1 MNDVFRRNPMLALS
15 MGDPAGIGPEVIL
28 KAATVADVR
37 AVSNVVV
44 FGDPLVLERAAH
56 DASVSAAIIPV
67 EDVASARLY
76 QAVGEV
82 PVVTLSR
89 LDHVPWGKP
98 TRESDGAQVSYIR
111 EATQSVLR
119 GQADAL
125 VTAPVSKA
133 AFSRAGVPW
142 AGHTEMLADL
152 CRSSVRAKDVRS
164 EGRGVDDRGAED
176 GSAEDRGV
184 EDRSVGDGRRDR
196 ALDPVMMLVGPTLKV
211 VPLTRHVALSAVP
224 KLIVPE
230 LVLHAIEVTDAAFRR
245 HFARH
250 QPRIAIAGLN
260 PHAGEGGMFGR
271 EEEEVILPAVREAS
285 KKGIHVSGPH
295 PPDAIYRRTADGEF
309 DVVIGMYHD
318 QALIPLKLLDFDVAV
333 NVTLGLPLVRTSVD
347 HGTAYDI
354 AGQGVASAH
363 SMMAAMNLAGAMV
376 ARAEETS
383 AAEGAGAAS
392 LSGRAF

>member
-1 MNDVFRRNPMLALS
+1 MNDVFRRNPMLAIS

-37 AVSNVVV
+37 AVANVVV

-56 DASVSAAIIPV
+56 DASVPAAIIPV
-67 EDVASARLY
+67 EDVASAGLY

-82 PVVTLSR
+82 PVVALSR
-89 LDHVPWGKP
+89 LGHVPWGKP
-98 TRESDGAQVSYIR
+98 TRDSDAAQVSYIR
-111 EATQSVLR
+111 EATQSVLL

-152 CRSSVRAKDVRS
+152 CRA
-164 EGRGVDDRGAED
+164 
-176 GSAEDRGV
+176 
-184 EDRSVGDGRRDR
+184 GDPV
-196 ALDPVMMLVGPTLKV
+196 DPVMMLVGPTLKV
-211 VPLTRHVALSAVP
+211 VPLTRHVALAAVP

-230 LVLHAIEVTDAAFRR
+230 LVLHAIEVTDASFRR

-271 EEEEVILPAVREAS
+271 EEEEVILPAVRQAS

-333 NVTLGLPLVRTSVD
+333 NVTLGLPIVRTSVD

-376 ARAEETS
+376 ARAEQVS
-383 AAEGAGAAS
+383 GAGGAGA
-392 LSGRAF
+392 